1 MITGKIKSTL
11 RQFAAEAYYTSKHF
25 LKRLRGKV
33 LILTYHRVLPGK
45 ERNQQFI
52 QPGMYVQNNVFEKQ
66 MLFLE
71 KYFSILSFAELLDL
85 WNKETLRKDQRYCVI
100 TFDDGWLDNYIYAY
114 PILREH
120 NIPATIFL
128 PVVFIGTNQWFWPD
142 KIGYILRQCDFDSLT
157 MVNKEFITLL
167 RRRYPWMKQLNGVR
181 HNEEI
186 DLLINICKRQ
196 PEEEIH
202 DFIMQMTK
210 NFNLDFPDE
219 RVLINWDEVEEMSQH
234 GIAFGSHSSTHKI
247 LTKLPAKESQ
257 KEIEESLYILRQK
270 NINYI
275 PIFCYPNGNY
285 NQEIIRQVK
294 AADYQAAVSTRF
306 GFEDGL
312 PQDLFSLKRI
322 SIHNDI
328 TATIPLFAF
337 HISGLNHISNIT
349 SS

>member
-33 LILTYHRVLPGK
+33 LILTYHRILSEK
-45 ERNQQFI
+45 KSNKQFI

-71 KYFSILSFAELLDL
+71 KYFSILSFTELLDL
-85 WNKETLRKDQRYCVI
+85 WNKKTLRKDQRYCVI

-114 PILREH
+114 PILKEH

-128 PVVFIGTNQWFWPD
+128 PTAFIGTNHWFWPD
-142 KIGYILRQCDFDSLT
+142 KISYI
-157 MVNKEFITLL
+157 M
-167 RRRYPWMKQLNGVR
+167 MKQLNGV
-181 HNEEI
+181 NLNGKI
-186 DLLINICKRQ
+186 DSAIDAYKEL

-202 DFIMQMTK
+202 GFIVEMSK
-210 NFNLDFPDE
+210 NLSLDFPDK
-219 RVLINWDEVEEMSQH
+219 RVLINWDEVDEMSRH
-234 GIAFGSHSSTHKI
+234 DIAFGSHSCTHKI
-247 LTKLPAKESQ
+247 LTRLPVKERQ
-257 KEIEESLYILRQK
+257 KEIEESLYTLRQK
-270 NINYI
+270 NINYS
-275 PIFCYPNGNY
+275 PVFCYPNGNY
-285 NQEIIRQVK
+285 NQEIINQVK
-294 AADYQAAVSTRF
+294 AAGYRAAVSTRY